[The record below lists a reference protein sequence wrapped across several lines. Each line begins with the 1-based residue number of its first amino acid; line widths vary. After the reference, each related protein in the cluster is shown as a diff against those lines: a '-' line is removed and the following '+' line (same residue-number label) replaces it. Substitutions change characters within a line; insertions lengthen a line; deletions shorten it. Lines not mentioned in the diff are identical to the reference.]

1 MSGNAA
7 LAAAKRRR
15 NPVEQ
20 QSISSRDPQMSMMD
34 DEEPLLTKTM
44 TERGVNGQ
52 GLKVNKT
59 SQIKDVNQLIFEHD
73 KLLFILERRL
83 DMIDDNGG
91 SSTSGNSDELENYT
105 RNTNSELK
113 LLKTALAKQQKSM
126 QELTTVVTSL
136 RGTISNQNVTIAD
149 LTEQLNNATLNQSH
163 EVKLEKQDEP
173 DVKGQTTMKLNISET
188 E

>member
-20 QSISSRDPQMSMMD
+20 QSSFSRDPQMSMMPE
-34 DEEPLLTKTM
+34 EEPILTKTM
-44 TERGVNGQ
+44 TERGVNNQ
-52 GLKVNKT
+52 GLKVNRT
-59 SQIKDVNQLIFEHD
+59 SQIKDVTQLIFEHD

-83 DMIDDNGG
+83 DMLEENGG
-91 SSTSGNSDELENYT
+91 SSTGGNSAELENYT

-113 LLKTALAKQQKSM
+113 LLKTSLVKQQKSM
-126 QELTTVVTSL
+126 QELTTLVTSL
-136 RGTISNQNVTIAD
+136 RGTISNQNATIAD
-149 LTEQLNNATLNQSH
+149 LTEQLNNATLNQPV
-163 EVKLEKQDEP
+163 EMKLEKHNEQ
-173 DVKGQTTMKLNISET
+173 DVKGQSTIKLDISET

>member
-20 QSISSRDPQMSMMD
+20 QSTSSRDPRMSMMHE
-34 DEEPLLTKTM
+34 EEPLLTKAM
-44 TERGVNGQ
+44 TERGVNNQ
-52 GLKVNKT
+52 GLKVNRT

-83 DMIDDNGG
+83 DMIEENGG
-91 SSTSGNSDELENYT
+91 GGGIANSDELENYT

-113 LLKTALAKQQKSM
+113 LLKSSLVKQQKSM
-126 QELTTVVTSL
+126 QELTTLVTSL
-136 RGTISNQNVTIAD
+136 RGTISNQNATIAD
-149 LTEQLNNATLNQSH
+149 LTEQLNNATLNQPH

-173 DVKGQTTMKLNISET
+173 DVKGQTTMKLDISET